1 VLAGIRLPRPPSTG
15 GSGIGQL
22 SIQIIGR
29 IGRPARD
36 VKSGPAN
43 PGAQTIA
50 VYILAAPQYERDHCR
65 DERMTRFGLILFCA
79 LPLSAVPAAADNLV
93 EPGQWKV
100 TSSTVMNGASS
111 PPQVK
116 ARCLTPEQA
125 GDIARFAEGAVVGS
139 AIVAKIESHAA
150 KGSKRAE
157 LVGDVIEFCAALAKS
172 VHAAV
177 RDSVVG

>member
-1 VLAGIRLPRPPSTG
+1 
-15 GSGIGQL
+15 
-22 SIQIIGR
+22 
-29 IGRPARD
+29 

-65 DERMTRFGLILFCA
+65 DERMTRFQLILFCA

-125 GDIARFAEGAVVGS
+125 GDV
-139 AIVAKIESHAA
+139 
-150 KGSKRAE
+150 SKTFGPVMSTVNSSCERAE
-157 LVGDVIEFCAALAKS
+157 FDVTGRALKWRLLCKGQLDIDVAGNFNFDSPAHYTATVVSKGMMAGALISDVKTELEGERVGDCPQ
-172 VHAAV
+172 
-177 RDSVVG
+177 